1 MLNIKN
7 NLISFLDE
15 FKMVCRRAGRKP
27 EDVKVL
33 YAIKYLNPKE
43 FVEFIRTAKELK
55 IIPVIVGENRVQS
68 ALEKMNYVKGNHF
81 ELINDFHPIMIG
93 PLQSN
98 KINKAINIFE
108 EIQSIDTLEIAK
120 DLDSRLK
127 IVNKSMP
134 ICLEINVSGEVTK
147 HGFKPEEVG
156 EMIIA
161 MKQYSNLTVK
171 GLMTMAPNTGNIDKI
186 RSVFRKLKEQA
197 TKYSLMT
204 SMGMSYDWRIAIEE
218 GSNMVRIGSAIF
230 NH

>member
-1 MLNIKN
+1 
-7 NLISFLDE
+7 
-15 FKMVCRRAGRKP
+15 
-27 EDVKVL
+27 
-33 YAIKYLNPKE
+33 
-43 FVEFIRTAKELK
+43 VEFIRTAKELK